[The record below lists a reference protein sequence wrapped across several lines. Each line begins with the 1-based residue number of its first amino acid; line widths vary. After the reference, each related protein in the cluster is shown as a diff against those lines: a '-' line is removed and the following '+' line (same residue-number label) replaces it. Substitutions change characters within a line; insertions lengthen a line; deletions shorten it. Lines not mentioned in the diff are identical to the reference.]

1 MEQLERYLEPTSTI
15 DCDNAS
21 VKGKAW
27 ELTKGQEDPADKA
40 RSLFYFVRDQIK
52 YNMYV
57 PFQLIEHYKA
67 STILRE
73 GEGYCVQKA
82 VLMTAL
88 ARAID
93 IPARLGFADIVN
105 HLLPGKFLEIHGTN
119 LLVYHGFTE
128 LYLNDTWIRVT
139 PIFDLEMC
147 RKHRIIPVDFDGK
160 NDARFHPVNEEG
172 RQHIEYVRYHGSFE
186 DLPLDEM
193 LNARQEAMG
202 EYYQS
207 WTEEVVCGKR
217 GESQAAGN

>member
-15 DCDNAS
+15 DCDNAF

-57 PFQLIEHYKA
+57 PFHLIEHYKA
-67 STILRE
+67 STILQK

-119 LLVYHGFTE
+119 LLVYHGFSE
-128 LYLNDTWIRVT
+128 LYLDDTWIRVT

-186 DLPLDEM
+186 DLPLHQM

-217 GESQAAGN
+217 GESQAAGT

>member
-15 DCDNAS
+15 DSDNAS

-57 PFQLIEHYKA
+57 PFHLIEHYKA
-67 STILRE
+67 STILQK

-119 LLVYHGFTE
+119 LLVYHGFSE
-128 LYLNDTWIRVT
+128 LYLDDTWIRVT

>member
-57 PFQLIEHYKA
+57 PFHLIEHYKA
-67 STILRE
+67 STILQK

-160 NDARFHPVNEEG
+160 NDATFHPANQDG
-172 RQHIEYVRYHGSFE
+172 APHIEYVRYHGAFE
-186 DLPLDEM
+186 DLPLHQM

-217 GESQAAGN
+217 GETQAAGD

>member
-1 MEQLERYLEPTSTI
+1 MEQLERYLKPTSTI
-15 DCDNAS
+15 DSDNAS

-57 PFQLIEHYKA
+57 PFHLIEHYKA
-67 STILRE
+67 STILQK

-119 LLVYHGFTE
+119 LLVYHGFSE
-128 LYLNDTWIRVT
+128 LYLDDTWIRVT

>member
-1 MEQLERYLEPTSTI
+1 MEQLERYLKPTSTI
-15 DCDNAS
+15 DSDNTS

-27 ELTKGQEDPADKA
+27 ELTKGQKDPADKA
-40 RSLFYFVRDQIK
+40 KSLFYFVRDQIK

-57 PFQLIEHYKA
+57 PFDLIEHYKA
-67 STILRE
+67 STILQK

-93 IPARLGFADIVN
+93 MPARLGFADIMN
-105 HLLPGKFLEIHGTN
+105 HLLPEKFLEIHGTN

-147 RKHRIIPVDFDGK
+147 RKHRIIPVDFDAK
-160 NDARFHPVNEEG
+160 NDATFHPANQDG
-172 RQHIEYVRYHGSFE
+172 KPHIEYVRYHGSFE

-202 EYYQS
+202 EYHQL
-207 WTEEVVCGKR
+207 WTEEVVRGKR

>member
-1 MEQLERYLEPTSTI
+1 MEQLERYLKPTSTI

-57 PFQLIEHYKA
+57 PFHLIEHYKA
-67 STILRE
+67 STILQK

-93 IPARLGFADIVN
+93 MPARLGFADIMN
-105 HLLPGKFLEIHGTN
+105 HLLPEKFLEIHGTN

-160 NDARFHPVNEEG
+160 NDARFHPVNQDG
-172 RQHIEYVRYHGSFE
+172 KPHIEYVRYHGSFE
-186 DLPLDEM
+186 DLPLHQM